1 MTTNP
6 DFTAT
11 ITERTVVVTW
21 PGNER
26 GGATPPPD
34 DWQDRAWAQEP
45 TLHEIDEGS
54 VSGCSVLRWRN
65 HPRSDAELVAV
76 SLSLVSGEPMPATGS
91 WPDRATL
98 RDRIAETLRECGIYD
113 TEERLWRSLS
123 PAWIEEIGPAV
134 LAVLPPPADQA
145 AVLAEAIRR
154 VEDPAER
161 AKTTTGLGLGWES
174 ARDVLRRLADVA
186 QRSDTTADR
195 AAVLLWAAD
204 QIDAETRQLKVDGV
218 LEQGKFRSCRD
229 VSTQLRR
236 MAAEAQQQLE
246 TTTAGKAAVLGI
258 TDTQYRARSHRAAVE
273 AVRAAMPG
281 LDASVALR
289 VEDALAVTQ

>member
-1 MTTNP
+1 MTSNP

-34 DWQDRAWAQEP
+34 DWQDRAWAQES
-45 TLHEIDEGS
+45 TLYEIDEGP

-65 HPRSDAELVAV
+65 DPRSDAELVAV
-76 SLSLVSGEPMPATGS
+76 SLSLVSGKPTPAVRLS
-91 WPDRATL
+91 PDRAAL

-123 PAWIEEIGPAV
+123 PAWLEEIGPAV

-161 AKTTTGLGLGWES
+161 AKTTTGLGLGWEA
-174 ARDVLRRLADVA
+174 ARDVLRRM
-186 QRSDTTADR
+186 T
-195 AAVLLWAAD
+195 
-204 QIDAETRQLKVDGV
+204 
-218 LEQGKFRSCRD
+218 
-229 VSTQLRR
+229 
-236 MAAEAQQQLE
+236 AEAQQQPE
-246 TTTAGKAAVLGI
+246 TTTADKAAELGI
-258 TDTQYRARSHRAAVE
+258 TDTQYRACSHRAAVE

-281 LDASVALR
+281 LYASVALR
-289 VEDALAVTQ
+289 VEDALAVTQQQECTLCGHLTCMGGKPCGVISTERGELHEPCGRQGAEAQ